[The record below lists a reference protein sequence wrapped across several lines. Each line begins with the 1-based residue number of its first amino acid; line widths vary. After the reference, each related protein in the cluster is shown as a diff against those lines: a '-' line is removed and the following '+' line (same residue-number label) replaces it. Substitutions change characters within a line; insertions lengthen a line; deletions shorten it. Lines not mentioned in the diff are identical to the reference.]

1 MSNSKKSPGDGQPKE
16 SKGAKAAKPPK
27 ATAEPAEAAA
37 PAARGV
43 RAAKKKAEAPA
54 PAPAPAPA
62 RVFDPTQPLPDD
74 LTTAEILASTPPA
87 KPRRSRKRETAK
99 TLGVYDADRDIL
111 DQYLYEVSMTPLLT
125 PQQEIAIAKR
135 VRQGDQ
141 DAMQELVKRNLR
153 FVISVAKKY
162 QNRGLPLTDLIGEGN
177 VGLLTAARK
186 FDPDQGVK
194 FISYAV
200 WWIRQAILASLA
212 RQGRTVRVPL
222 NRTADL
228 SKIVR
233 TAEALR
239 QELRREPTPE
249 EIAQSTGLSLEV
261 VQSLAA
267 LNTSDVRLDA
277 PLDPEGDRSL
287 IERFIAE
294 DQADAEEQAMD
305 SFLSEEIESA
315 LRTLP
320 PRDAKVLRLYFGLD
334 GGREH
339 TLEEIGGML
348 GVTRERVRQLRDRAL
363 KRLREGDV
371 GRALASFAA

>member
-1 MSNSKKSPGDGQPKE
+1 M
-16 SKGAKAAKPPK
+16 
-27 ATAEPAEAAA
+27 
-37 PAARGV
+37 
-43 RAAKKKAEAPA
+43 
-54 PAPAPAPA
+54 
-62 RVFDPTQPLPDD
+62 
-74 LTTAEILASTPPA
+74 
-87 KPRRSRKRETAK
+87 
-99 TLGVYDADRDIL
+99 
-111 DQYLYEVSMTPLLT
+111 
-125 PQQEIAIAKR
+125 
-135 VRQGDQ
+135 
-141 DAMQELVKRNLR
+141 
-153 FVISVAKKY
+153 
-162 QNRGLPLTDLIGEGN
+162 PLTDLIGEGN
-177 VGLLTAARK
+177 VGLMTAARK

-200 WWIRQAILASLA
+200 WWIRQSILASLA

-228 SKIVR
+228 SRIVR
-233 TAEALR
+233 SAETLR
-239 QELRREPTPE
+239 QDLRREPTPE
-249 EIAQSTGLSLEV
+249 EIAKATGLAVDV
-261 VQSLAA
+261 VQALAA

-287 IERFIAE
+287 IERFIAD
-294 DQADAEEQAMD
+294 DQGDVEAQVMD
-305 SFLSEEIESA
+305 KFLSEEIEHA

-363 KRLREGDV
+363 KRLREGEV

>member
-1 MSNSKKSPGDGQPKE
+1 MSKKKPAGPEPSKRVSQRPADASSEPLSP
-16 SKGAKAAKPPK
+16 
-27 ATAEPAEAAA
+27 
-37 PAARGV
+37 
-43 RAAKKKAEAPA
+43 
-54 PAPAPAPA
+54 
-62 RVFDPTQPLPDD
+62 D
-74 LTTAEILASTPPA
+74 LTTAEILAHAPGS
-87 KPRRSRKRETAK
+87 KPRKPRKRETAK
-99 TLGVYDADRDIL
+99 SLGVYDADRDIL
-111 DQYLYEVSMTPLLT
+111 DQYLYEVSQTPLLSA
-125 PQQEIAIAKR
+125 QQEIAIARR
-135 VRQGDQ
+135 VRAGDEE
-141 DAMQELVKRNLR
+141 AMQELVKRNLR

-162 QNRGLPLTDLIGEGN
+162 QNRGMALTDLIGEGN

-228 SKIVR
+228 SRIIR
-233 TAEALR
+233 TSETLR

-249 EIAQSTGLSLEV
+249 EVAATTGLTLDV

-267 LNTSDVRLDA
+267 LNTADVRLDA
-277 PLDPEGDRSL
+277 PLDPEGERSL
-287 IERFIAE
+287 IDRFVTDE
-294 DQADAEEQAMD
+294 QSDAEGQAMD
-305 SFLSEEIESA
+305 RFLSEEIDRA

-363 KRLREGDV
+363 RRLKEGDV

>member
-1 MSNSKKSPGDGQPKE
+1 MKKKPDAE
-16 SKGAKAAKPPK
+16 AKSANRK
-27 ATAEPAEAAA
+27 ATPAAA
-37 PAARGV
+37 PPV
-43 RAAKKKAEAPA
+43 
-54 PAPAPAPA
+54 
-62 RVFDPTQPLPDD
+62 VLTDD
-74 LTTAEILASTPPA
+74 MTTAEILAASPPA
-87 KPRRSRKRETAK
+87 KPRRRAETSR
-99 TLGVYDADRDIL
+99 TLGVYDSDRDIL
-111 DQYLYEVSMTPLLT
+111 DQYLFEVSKTPLLT
-125 PQQEIAIAKR
+125 PPQEIAIARK
-135 VRQGDQ
+135 VRAGDQ

-212 RQGRTVRVPL
+212 RSGRTVRVPL

-228 SKIVR
+228 SRIVR
-233 TAEALR
+233 TAETLR

-249 EIAQSTGLSLEV
+249 EIAHAVGLSVDV

-277 PLDPEGDRSL
+277 PLDPDGDRTL
-287 IERFIAE
+287 IDRFIA
-294 DQADAEEQAMD
+294 DDRADAEEQAMD
-305 SFLSEEIESA
+305 KFLSDEIESA
-315 LRTLP
+315 LKTLP

-363 KRLREGDV
+363 KRLREGEV
-371 GRALASFAA
+371 GKALASFAA

>member
-1 MSNSKKSPGDGQPKE
+1 MATEVKRRRRRAVPAGISP
-16 SKGAKAAKPPK
+16 S
-27 ATAEPAEAAA
+27 EPE
-37 PAARGV
+37 
-43 RAAKKKAEAPA
+43 
-54 PAPAPAPA
+54 
-62 RVFDPTQPLPDD
+62 
-74 LTTAEILASTPPA
+74 
-87 KPRRSRKRETAK
+87 
-99 TLGVYDADRDIL
+99 RDIL
-111 DQYLYEVSMTPLLT
+111 DQYLYEVSTYPLLKGNE
-125 PQQEIAIAKR
+125 EIEVARKIRA
-135 VRQGDQ
+135 GDP
-141 DAMQELVKRNLR
+141 DALQELVKRNLR

-162 QNRGLPLTDLIGEGN
+162 QNRGLPLIDLIGEGN

-200 WWIRQAILASLA
+200 WWIRQAILAALA

-228 SKIVR
+228 SRIVR

-249 EIAQSTGLSLEV
+249 EISTATGLSLEV

-267 LNTSDVRLDA
+267 LNTGEVRLDA
-277 PLDPEGDRSL
+277 PLDPDGDRAL

-294 DQADAEEQAMD
+294 DLPDTEEQTMER
-305 SFLSEEIESA
+305 FLSDEVEGA

-348 GVTRERVRQLRDRAL
+348 GVTRERGRQLRDRAL

-371 GRALASFAA
+371 GKALASFAA

>member
-1 MSNSKKSPGDGQPKE
+1 MPKKKTE
-16 SKGAKAAKPPK
+16 SESERPSAPVAKRVTAAPKGAAASLPSEGP
-27 ATAEPAEAAA
+27 TPAEL
-37 PAARGV
+37 
-43 RAAKKKAEAPA
+43 
-54 PAPAPAPA
+54 
-62 RVFDPTQPLPDD
+62 TDD
-74 LTTAEILASTPPA
+74 MTTAEILAAMAPA

-99 TLGVYDADRDIL
+99 SLGVYEADKDIL
-111 DQYLYEVSMTPLLT
+111 DQYLFEVSQTPLLT
-125 PQQEIAIAKR
+125 PAQEIAIAKK

-141 DAMQELVKRNLR
+141 EAMQELVKRNLR

-162 QNRGLPLTDLIGEGN
+162 QNRGLPLIDLIGEGN

-233 TAEALR
+233 TSEALR

-249 EIAQSTGLSLEV
+249 EIANATGLSLDV

-287 IERFIAE
+287 IERFVAE
-294 DQADAEEQAMD
+294 DQGDAEEAAMD
-305 SFLSEEIESA
+305 QFLSEEIEQA
-315 LRTLP
+315 LKTLP